1 MIGAEIELAAP
12 IGARDSP
19 LEAYT
24 EAPNFSAGRR
34 QFGKKNRPPER
45 DKRIKPPFSTSGG
58 LAADGGALLAS
69 RLQRKTEQFDSASFG
84 AGG

>member
-19 LEAYT
+19 LKAYT

-45 DKRIKPPFSTSGG
+45 DKRIKPPFSTWWARCG
-58 LAADGGALLAS
+58 LHKGVGRFIAN
-69 RLQRKTEQFDSASFG
+69 
-84 AGG
+84 